1 MTTPRTRLAGALA
14 AAVLA
19 LAGGSALKAP
29 TAVAAPAGAS
39 ASASYTVTVGAKGSW
54 THPDDTPA
62 GTYIDKD
69 GTFYFQQA
77 HALYGADDPRKW
89 SFFTGTDFD
98 TATRSSALSDAV
110 DPANPDDRNNDT
122 TWRCDNSPTGVR
134 STRAPSTGSYAHRNY
149 CDLAGVWVDP
159 DTGDWYGLVHNEFTP
174 QPFGDGVHFDGID
187 YAVSRDR
194 GRTWTIEDHVITSPY
209 STERGDT
216 TAFPQQTYHYGTGDP
231 RLFVDTGSGYFYV
244 FYGSRIVNKGGGWA
258 AFHGHVAR
266 APISGK
272 MAPSSWRKWYGG
284 AWSQPGT
291 GGRESTMVPVGSG
304 STTGYVP
311 ASKEYD
317 PANGGS
323 VSQQV
328 AAGLM
333 PPTSPLFVMDITYN
347 AHLGLY
353 IGQPQ
358 AVDQSGGAPQEI
370 YATADLTTQK
380 WFRLGDTGA
389 YKNASWYRWFLDG
402 GNRTGSGIVGRS
414 FRSYCSFGCSGGAS
428 GEYVNLT
435 IDTTGPAAPV
445 DTSKAYRI
453 SGAGGRVL
461 AQVSGG
467 SATTSLAA
475 ATGSG
480 LDAWTFASNG
490 DGSYRIANSATGHLL
505 GVSSASTANRAWGTR
520 PTATAAGSGGPDVGR
535 QWFVVRGTSP
545 ADGTA
550 TGTYRLVNRYSGLVI
565 GLSADS
571 GRLAET
577 TPARS
582 WTDTTGNPVGGART
596 AAEQTLTLT
605 PVAQAPETVT
615 VGSPGDRSTLLNQ
628 AVSLQLEAVDSLG
641 KPLTFGATG
650 LPAGL
655 GISAAGLIT
664 GTPTAAGTSTV
675 TVTASSGTASGS
687 TTFTWAVTASFE
699 GVHTLTAAGKALDN
713 PDHGTTAGTRLIT
726 WTPTGGANQRWT
738 FTRRSDGTYELKNAE
753 SGLCADVEG
762 GSTGAGARIIQ
773 WTCTGGANQRW
784 SLTRRSDGTHT
795 VASAASGLVLTTA
808 SSTDGASVTQQ
819 PDTGGTLQRWTV
831 G

>member
-1 MTTPRTRLAGALA
+1 MATPRSRLAGALI

-19 LAGGSALKAP
+19 LAGGGTLKAP
-29 TAVAAPAGAS
+29 AAAAAPAGAS

-62 GTYIDKD
+62 GAYIDKD

-77 HALYGADDPRKW
+77 HALYGANDPRKW

-122 TWRCDNSPTGVR
+122 TWRCDNSPTGVK

-174 QPFGDGVHFDGID
+174 QPFGDGVHYDGID
-187 YAVSRDR
+187 YAVSKDQ
-194 GRTWTIEDHVITSPY
+194 GRTWTVKDHVITSPY

-216 TAFPQQTYHYGTGDP
+216 AAFPQQTYHYGTGDP

-311 ASKEYD
+311 PSKEYD
-317 PANGGS
+317 PANSGS

-358 AVDQSGGAPQEI
+358 AVDQSGGASQEI
-370 YATADLTTQK
+370 YATGDLTTQK

-402 GNRTGSGIVGRS
+402 GNRTGSGIVGRN
-414 FRSYCSFGCSGGAS
+414 FRSYCSFGCSGGSS

-445 DTSKAYRI
+445 DTSKAHRI

-480 LDAWTFASNG
+480 LDVWTFASNG
-490 DGSYRIANSATGHLL
+490 DGSYRIANSATGGLL
-505 GVSSASTANRAWGTR
+505 GVSSASTAARAWGTR
-520 PTATAAGSGGPDVGR
+520 PTVTAAGSGGPAVGQ

-545 ADGTA
+545 ADGAA
-550 TGTYRLVNRYSGLVI
+550 TGTYKLVNRYSGLVI

-582 WTDTTGNPVGGART
+582 WTNTTGNPVGGTRT

-605 PVAQAPETVT
+605 PTARAPETVT
-615 VGSPGDRSTLLNQ
+615 VGSPGNRSTVLNE

-655 GISAAGLIT
+655 GINAAGLIT
-664 GTPTAAGTSTV
+664 GTPTTAGTSTV

-687 TTFTWAVTASFE
+687 TTFTWAVTASFD

-713 PDHGTTAGTRLIT
+713 PDHGTTAGTRLVT

-762 GSTGAGARIIQ
+762 GSTSAGARIIQ

-784 SLTRRSDGTHT
+784 SLTRRADGTHT

-808 SSTDGASVTQQ
+808 SSTDGATVTQQ
-819 PDTGGTLQRWTV
+819 TDTGGTLQRWTV